1 MDYST
6 DKTQFNEQFPQ
17 QVVRNLDANRELNSK
32 EVWRCFRLTDF
43 KVLLLNWDHSFNTN
57 KVLLPKRNKSI
68 STFSFICT
76 GSTLKRIKYVPWK
89 KKK

>member
-32 EVWRCFRLTDF
+32 EV
-43 KVLLLNWDHSFNTN
+43 
-57 KVLLPKRNKSI
+57 
-68 STFSFICT
+68 
-76 GSTLKRIKYVPWK
+76 
-89 KKK
+89 